1 MAGGKELLTAKR
13 AWTCMAIG
21 IMAYELAC
29 PEGELLSEGADR
41 AIERHPMLV
50 PLTALVIAG
59 HVANLFPDRYD
70 PIHLGFTFLKGQ

>member
-13 AWTCMAIG
+13 AWAFMALG
-21 IMAYELAC
+21 IVAYELAC

-50 PLTALVIAG
+50 PLATLVVAG

-70 PIHLGFTFLKGQ
+70 PIHIGFKLLKD